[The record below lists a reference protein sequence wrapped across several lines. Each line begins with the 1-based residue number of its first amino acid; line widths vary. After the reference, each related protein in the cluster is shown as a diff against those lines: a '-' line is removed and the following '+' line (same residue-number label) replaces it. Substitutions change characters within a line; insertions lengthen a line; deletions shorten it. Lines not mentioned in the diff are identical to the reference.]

1 MSKKLEIT
9 KDRIKGALYGFAIGD
24 AMGATTEFMTSG
36 QVRDMYGQ
44 VTDIIGGGWL
54 NLDPGQVT
62 DDTQMSICVMD
73 AIIDSH
79 NITSQFY
86 NNVGNNFVKW
96 YKSNPPD
103 VGSQCSKGIV
113 AWMEHKHVIDSIDS
127 NGSLMSGN
135 GSLMRALPCALICRK
150 EWNQIQGSITHPTR
164 LCHEAIN
171 VYHKVI
177 IDLVYRDKFCFIP
190 YAENKAEPT
199 GYVVDTLNN
208 ALYWAKAYR
217 FEDVILGAVN
227 DGGDADTIAAIA
239 GSIGGAKFGYS
250 SIPIRW
256 IEQLDAKV
264 KNKLDK
270 FINYCLQIDKY
281 GL

>member
-36 QVRDMYGQ
+36 QVRNRYEQ

-54 NLDPGQVT
+54 NLEPGQVT

-73 AIIDSH
+73 AIMDSH
-79 NITSQFY
+79 KLTSQFY
-86 NNVGNNFVKW
+86 SNVGNNFVKW

-103 VGSQCSKGIV
+103 VGGQCSKGIV
-113 AWMEHKHVIDSIDS
+113 AWMEHKQVVDSTD
-127 NGSLMSGN
+127 GN
-135 GSLMRALPCALICRK
+135 GSLMRALPCALIRRK
-150 EWNQIQGSITHPTR
+150 EWNQIQGAITHPTQ
-164 LCHEAIN
+164 LCHDAIDM
-171 VYHKVI
+171 YHEVVVT
-177 IDLVYRDKFCFIP
+177 LVYCDVFRFMPHVEDKV
-190 YAENKAEPT
+190 NPT
-199 GYVVDTLNN
+199 GYVVDTLTN
-208 ALYWAKAYR
+208 ALYWAKAYQ

-239 GSIGGAKFGYS
+239 GSIGGANLGYS
-250 SIPIRW
+250 SIPERW
-256 IEQLDAKV
+256 IKQLDTEV

-270 FINYCLQIDKY
+270 FADYCLKTVAI
-281 GL
+281 